1 MKTVTSRE
9 LKKLIR
15 ASGAGGFFGRG
26 IRLFD
31 EQYAIFTVSEMD
43 TIVTCAMGKLASEG
57 IVPEEDYAEN
67 AGDCDT
73 LATII
78 WAEILK
84 GWMKKHKG
92 QKSYPAIA
100 FGFGIMPDHAV
111 NVGVCKEGVKI
122 WNYGTLTDW
131 NPKDLIEVDV
141 R

>member
-1 MKTVTSRE
+1 MKTVTSDE
-9 LKKLIR
+9 LKKIIR
-15 ASGAGGFFGRG
+15 ASRAGGLFGRG

-57 IVPEEDYAEN
+57 LSPDDYAEDM
-67 AGDCDT
+67 GDCDT

-78 WAEILK
+78 WAEILRE
-84 GWMKKHKG
+84 WMLKHKG
-92 QKSYPAIA
+92 QQGYPAIA
-100 FGFGIMPDHAV
+100 FGFGILPEHAV
-111 NVGVCKEGVKI
+111 NVGVCEEGIKI

-131 NPKDLIEVDV
+131 DASALSEVDF